1 MTKPRMF
8 EVQQVD
14 LFGGGQ
20 VVAVVERRA
29 IDAPLARPRKRR
41 VTLTQIE
48 SHARVMKSPAMKGKT
63 LVVYNEITGNWKRG
77 RTRQEIADRAGIK
90 LQTVCGIVNRLL
102 ALGKVFEPTVAYN
115 DEGRPVK
122 WQRDGRA
129 VVVDAL
135 YQQNWDLT
143 SAVERVA

>member
-8 EVQQVD
+8 QVQQAD

-29 IDAPLARPRKRR
+29 VEAVPARKKARR
-41 VTLTQIE
+41 VTQTQLDSHTKVVRSGKLT
-48 SHARVMKSPAMKGKT
+48 GKT
-63 LVVYNEITGNWKRG
+63 LIVFNEISGNWKRG

-115 DEGRPVK
+115 DAGRAVK

>member
-8 EVQQVD
+8 QVQQAD

-29 IDAPLARPRKRR
+29 IEAVPARKRR
-41 VTLTQIE
+41 VTLTQLE

-115 DEGRPVK
+115 DAGRPVK
-122 WQRDGRA
+122 WQRDGRN

-135 YQQNWDLT
+135 YQPTWDLT